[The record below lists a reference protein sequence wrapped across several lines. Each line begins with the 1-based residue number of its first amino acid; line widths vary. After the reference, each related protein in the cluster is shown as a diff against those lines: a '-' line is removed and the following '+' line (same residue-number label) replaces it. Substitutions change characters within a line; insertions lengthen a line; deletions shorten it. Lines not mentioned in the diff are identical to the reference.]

1 MSHICKHLKEQFG
14 LALRF
19 AIRIFENVVLI
30 YEIRY
35 TGQKVQSYFKAGMF
49 EAWLYIAVPRG
60 SRPSGLF

>member
-1 MSHICKHLKEQFG
+1 MSRICKHLKEHFG
-14 LALRF
+14 LALLF
-19 AIRIFENVVLI
+19 AIRIFENLAVI
-30 YEIRY
+30 YEICY